1 MEEDRIKKIRD
12 KIYDIF
18 LKADMDAYERY
29 DTVINRMNLTPDQVA
44 DIFNFILFDELE
56 FETHPYDDEAV
67 WCNVEFDND
76 NYISIVGGGSTM
88 YGNGTTT
95 FEIKSTFTDMTEEGV
110 IAYATIDK
118 LNHHLILLQI

>member
-18 LKADMDAYERY
+18 LKADMDVYERY

-56 FETHPYDDEAV
+56 FQTHPYAEDGI
-67 WCNVEFDND
+67 WCHVDFDND
-76 NYISIVGGGSTM
+76 NYISVIGGANF

-95 FEIKSTFTDMTEEGV
+95 FEINSNFTEKTEEGV
-110 IAYATIDK
+110 ISYATIDK
-118 LNHHLILLQI
+118 LNQHLILLQI